1 MDETITDRFES
12 NIDCPTSK
20 ILMNTYEMITNKI
33 IEKMKTGQVPW
44 RKPWKFQPPRNL
56 VSKRL
61 YHGINLLLLTLN
73 EFELPYYVTFHQAKQ
88 LGGSIKKGEHGT
100 PVVFWKLLETLDKQ
114 ADNEAEITKVIPYLQ
129 YSTVF
134 NLCQTEGIEVPN
146 DAPSTLAPLAVCEEI
161 IAGFTDKPQTIH
173 TLLPKAFYQPETD
186 MIHMP
191 AKTSFVSSEAYYSTL
206 FHEYVHATGHEK
218 RLNRHAPAHTNF
230 DFGSKDYSREELVAE
245 LGSAFL
251 CAEAQ
256 IDNSVIENNTAY
268 LNSWLKV
275 LQNDQK
281 LIIYASAKAGKAVD
295 YICNQR

>member
-1 MDETITDRFES
+1 
-12 NIDCPTSK
+12 
-20 ILMNTYEMITNKI
+20 MITNKI

-56 VSKRL
+56 VSKRP

-73 EFELPYYVTFHQAKQ
+73 EFESPYYLTFHQAKQ

-100 PVVFWKLLETLDKQ
+100 PIVFWKLLETIDEQ
-114 ADNEAEITKVIPYLQ
+114 ADHEAIKTKVIPYLQ

-134 NLCQTEGIEVPN
+134 NLSQTEGIAAPT
-146 DAPSTLAPLAVCEEI
+146 DAPPPLAPHAVCEEI
-161 IAGFTDKPQTIH
+161 IEGFVDKPQTVH
-173 TLLPKAFYQPETD
+173 TLHPQAYYQPATD
-186 MIHMP
+186 RIHMP
-191 AKTSFVSSEAYYSTL
+191 AKTSFISREAYYATL
-206 FHEYVHATGHEK
+206 FHEYIHSTGHEK
-218 RLNRHAPAHTNF
+218 RLNRHAQEQTHF

-256 IDNSVIENNTAY
+256 IDNSVMENNAAY
-268 LNSWLKV
+268 LNAWLKA

-281 LIIYASAKAGKAVD
+281 LIIYASAKAGESS
-295 YICNQR
+295 

>member
-1 MDETITDRFES
+1 
-12 NIDCPTSK
+12 
-20 ILMNTYEMITNKI
+20 MNTYELITNKI

-56 VSKRL
+56 VSKRS

-73 EFELPYYVTFHQAKQ
+73 EYESPYYVTFHQAKQ
-88 LGGSIKKGEHGT
+88 LGGSIRKGEHGT
-100 PVVFWKLLETLDKQ
+100 PIVFWKLLKTLNNDSVK
-114 ADNEAEITKVIPYLQ
+114 EEEKTKVIPYLQ

-134 NLCQTEGIEVPN
+134 NLCQTEGIESPN

-161 IAGFTDKPQTIH
+161 IAGFIDKPQTIH
-173 TLLPKAFYQPETD
+173 TLLPKAYYQPEAD

-191 AKTSFVSSEAYYSTL
+191 SKTSFVSSEAYYSTL

-218 RLNRHAPAHTNF
+218 RLNRHAQENTNF

-256 IDNSVIENNTAY
+256 IDNSVIDNNTAY
-268 LNSWLKV
+268 LNSWLKA
-275 LQNDQK
+275 LQDDKK
-281 LIIYASAKAGKAVD
+281 LIIVASAKAGKAVD
-295 YICNQR
+295 YIRNRREGN